1 MFWTAINWC
10 RKFSTAV
17 KFCFIYKSLKAKM
30 NSPQEEA
37 DNEREIFIVAKI
49 SSRVMSD
56 QVYFTHS
63 PIHPHAHTLS
73 QSVPRTYEHR
83 WKQQTQVGVCVRVGV
98 FA

>member
-1 MFWTAINWC
+1 
-10 RKFSTAV
+10 
-17 KFCFIYKSLKAKM
+17 M

-56 QVYFTHS
+56 QVYFTHT
-63 PIHPHAHTLS
+63 PIHPHAQPHAHTLSLS
-73 QSVPRTYEHR
+73 QSVPRTHEHR